1 MMSKIDAK
9 RLAVQTLD
17 YIRHW
22 EQLQMERIQEDE
34 EIMTGV
40 VVRGG
45 EIAGVVYD
53 TLDNL
58 KNKINNTFRK
68 SMQQGTKLNI

>member
-1 MMSKIDAK
+1 MRVQSNSGKPDHTATFMMSKIDAK

-40 VVRGG
+40 VVRG
-45 EIAGVVYD
+45 A
-53 TLDNL
+53 
-58 KNKINNTFRK
+58 K
-68 SMQQGTKLNI
+68 